1 MRMIFHIRNYP
12 GSDLLVFGSEVL
24 AGEDDVNPGIP
35 AGTLCRLGA
44 YHELFDDGDP
54 GDQSE
59 ETDHRCFF
67 DDSDSGTGSTNGQN
81 PA

>member
-1 MRMIFHIRNYP
+1 MLTPKEFPPRQQL
-12 GSDLLVFGSEVL
+12 STVKE
-24 AGEDDVNPGIP
+24 GIP